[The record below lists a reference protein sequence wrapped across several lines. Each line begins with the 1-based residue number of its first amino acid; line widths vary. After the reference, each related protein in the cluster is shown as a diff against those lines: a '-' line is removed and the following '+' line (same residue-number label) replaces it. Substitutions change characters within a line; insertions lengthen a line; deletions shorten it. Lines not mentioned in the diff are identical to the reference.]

1 LRRRGLKE
9 PAASLTAELAMS
21 VFRVAFERWVAEG
34 NDSDLLELMREVLDE
49 RRATTATCS
58 NSCARCSTS

>member
-34 NDSDLLELMREVLDE
+34 NDRDLLELMREVLDE
-49 RRATTATCS
+49 LKTVAA
-58 NSCARCSTS
+58 AA